1 MTGENKYWE
10 KIAAILHKALPQI
23 DKALSRANVP
33 ISALEQRAFDIV
45 QNTMLE
51 VSDDKAFLLSEAH
64 GRFLIIIGDWYRKRY
79 GDEVDE
85 DDDSV
90 FVSMLL
96 VHGTPFAMRVPKVF
110 TKSADEPNMVWIGF
124 PASVQVEEDPLS
136 WIQNKGVVEG
146 LTREELAVV
155 RKAALATAN
164 LVRSIGFDVGSL
176 EKDEDS
182 SIAKLAGSVHADLQ
196 SSARNL
202 CGRSEARLRS
212 AAWDAAQATEKA
224 LKLLIWRKG
233 QAPSYTHDL
242 FELAEQAESLGAG
255 AINRKKLALIPSGS
269 NATAIRYRGDMKLSK
284 AVETYRAA
292 LSIIR
297 QVISE
302 ANPKTD
308 CNVRD
313 VRFKIRRPPW
323 FNLDTCGLSKK
334 QRSWVDRQKLHP
346 RVGV

>member
-1 MTGENKYWE
+1 VTAEKECWE

-23 DKALSRANVP
+23 DNALSQANVP
-33 ISALEQRAFDIV
+33 ISAREQRAFDIV

-64 GRFLIIIGDWYRKRY
+64 GRLMIIIGDWYRKRY
-79 GDEVDE
+79 GDEVD
-85 DDDSV
+85 DDEDSV

-96 VHGTPFAMRVPKVF
+96 VHRTPFAMRVPKVF
-110 TKSADEPNMVWIGF
+110 TKSANEANMVWIGF

-136 WIQNKGVVEG
+136 WIQNKDVVEG

-155 RKAALATAN
+155 RKAALETAN

-176 EKDEDS
+176 EQDEES
-182 SIAKLAGSVHADLQ
+182 SIAKLAGSVHADLE
-196 SSARNL
+196 SSAQNL

-233 QAPSYTHDL
+233 QAPHYTHDL
-242 FELAEQAESLGAG
+242 FALAEQAESLGAG
-255 AINRKKLALIPSGS
+255 AIDRKKLALIPSGS
-269 NATAIRYRGDMKLSK
+269 NATGIRYSGNMKLSK
-284 AVETYRAA
+284 AVEAYRAA

-308 CNVRD
+308 YNVREA
-313 VRFKIRRPPW
+313 RFKIRRPPW
-323 FNLDTCGLSKK
+323 FNFDTCGFSKK
-334 QRSWVDRQKLHP
+334 LRSWVDRQKLHP
-346 RVGV
+346 RVRV